1 MNLTKLM
8 SPTSWMWIL
17 ASLVSVTFCFNIA
30 SRFVSRKMR
39 MKLENIEIDLYP
51 FRYIDYYLISLFLHL
66 HKCYISC
73 KYRVY
78 IPYRPNLA
86 RVRDRSRSLH
96 SFNILQILWAVCGGF
111 FITNFLLC
119 NYLPVL
125 VKRVFEKPAE
135 TAQVTKHL

>member
-1 MNLTKLM
+1 MSPWLNLTKLM

-17 ASLVSVTFCFNIA
+17 ASLVSVAFCFNIS
-30 SRFVSRKMR
+30 SRFVSRKMG
-39 MKLENIEIDLYP
+39 MKLENIEIDLCP
-51 FRYIDYYLISLFLHL
+51 FRYIDYYLIVS
-66 HKCYISC
+66 ISC

-78 IPYRPNLA
+78 IPYHPNLA

-96 SFNILQILWAVCGGF
+96 SFNILLILWAVCGGF

-125 VKRVFEKPAE
+125 VKRVFEKPAK
-135 TAQVTKHL
+135 TAQVT